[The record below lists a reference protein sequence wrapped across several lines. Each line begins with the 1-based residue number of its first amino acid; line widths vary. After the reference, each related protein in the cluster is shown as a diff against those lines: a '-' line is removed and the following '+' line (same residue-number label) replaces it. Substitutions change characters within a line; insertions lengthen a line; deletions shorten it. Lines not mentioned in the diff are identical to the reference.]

1 MKKFRK
7 LHSLIAMVL
16 ISVLLVG
23 DLSPAIPVYAEDV
36 SAADT
41 VSRVDPLVYDF
52 EFLSTPVDGTVYD
65 KPVTAGWTVESGA
78 SKTTTVEDSLWKI
91 NVEAAS
97 YTLQGEKNVAIESA
111 LYPSFRMSV
120 LNKTAATKATLF
132 FTTDADTSYTNTK
145 SLSLNI
151 QPNDTV
157 YREYMFDMST
167 VSSWS
172 GIIGQV
178 KIVFESASGEAGGQL
193 NVDYFS
199 FAPNTVPAD
208 VIFDISE
215 GQECI
220 ENVIFAVQGGDD
232 ALVLTPTGP
241 NASFETVDNLG
252 LDAAQFNY
260 FKISLQNSSS
270 AKRLRVSFITESS
283 PVWNTEKSVLLDE
296 LKTSDSGLSYYAFNM
311 SSCGMWQGRI
321 RKLRV
326 TFEDSAFND
335 SNITVTAIG
344 IFTGVILEDQ
354 VFDFT
359 SSHEGWTAGKN
370 TALSQKNNSLTVNI
384 SGKDAYYC
392 SPEVYINADEMRY
405 ITLKLKNATASS
417 AMRIQWANDG
427 DDGFNDIKSQN
438 IVIKSNSPMQEYVVA
453 LGDHQRWEGIVTGL
467 KITPALYATKGS
479 VQLSSIAFSQNEDT
493 SFSGREITEGSMES
507 SYMNGWT
514 VNRNGGS
521 VTGQNDKKGTGK
533 YPSNGSGMTLELTNK
548 GPYNNTLGQGS
559 PTEAWRSVPKYEDG
573 FIKWSVNVNISDVN
587 TTGNSIRLIN
597 TQNGKDAI
605 SLTFDSGF
613 ARAALSSGEQL
624 IASISNSAT
633 LKFTLYMNMAE
644 HTYDVYI
651 NSILKASKVPFTN
664 AESFDKLYIGTTGE
678 HKVVFGYSGSLYRI
692 NELYEDFS
700 QFTAGNVI
708 DGLYTADGS
717 VVVGNVSSK
726 KLPLTIYPEGY
737 SYTSLLAVGNNT
749 ASSFKANFVP
759 ASNVI
764 EANVAFA
771 VMEKADG
778 MKIALQDG
786 SSDAAAIKISG
797 NDIVYTDQNGNAKVL
812 WKKFK
817 TNVRYSLKIRVYTE
831 LNKVEYSVNGCSSKN
846 GGTENVNTPAETA
859 LISGTDTLDAINI
872 STSGEGIW
880 YIDELRILDYTPS
893 TVPTIEATNDT
904 ANGYVGVNGWVA
916 NTEASDRFYEKSQR
930 IADKESVLGYFD
942 DENKTAA
949 DWQIKYLAENGVDFL
964 SYFFIGFQGN
974 SPVDTYIDYADHKN
988 MINFAYCL
996 DYWAANTATDYENKI
1011 WPFLSERM
1019 FRNPNYVSFEGKPI
1033 LFAFSNLYGWST
1045 EVAMR
1050 LKELAVADG
1059 FDGLILVNVINSD
1072 NPLSAASAAL
1082 EKGYDYFTQ
1091 YWKVTSPSKVD
1102 TYVNAGK
1109 KAGIDYIISPGTGA
1123 DSRCWS
1129 EITQSPFPFIYTT
1142 PSEFYNTL
1150 NYSAE
1155 AMKDYSSASLAS
1167 KMIFAENW
1175 SEFAEGHSIMPF
1187 GEYGFAYINQIRR
1200 VFGSKADNNHKNTV
1214 PSGKLNLKHSKSW
1227 NKEQLSDRGFET
1239 GAGDWKTDKAELAVV
1254 ASKEFSYL
1262 KASAN
1267 VINRQSADS
1276 SIYQDITST
1285 ILNNGKGAVYDM
1297 SAYLMANSSTFVPFN
1312 DELRYMSFL
1321 TSSNQSVALTYSS
1334 SSEKLITAAFDE
1346 NNTAQRFAVRKVK
1359 GTKYYQI
1366 YLADGYAEDANGN
1379 VVSGK
1384 LIVSAKD
1391 WPDKNMETVY
1401 LAASL
1406 YVRDISQITSEN
1418 IEFSYFSIPS
1428 EIFERDVISINAGPM
1443 HDSRVLFQTTGI
1455 GNAVRL
1461 ILNWNDATQRWRV
1474 KYRSPSTEPIW
1485 FRTAARISLEIT
1497 DSAGTHSYT
1506 YNGSSTLGETVN
1518 NVSQIKVDWTGELKK
1533 AELHINGDAISTE
1546 NFAVDECR
1554 FQLVPKQY
1562 YSLPSYVIVNY
1573 SAADLENSKPCDGST
1588 VFNKTRFSEEQS
1600 TWILKQTDTS
1610 GRYRLKNKATGLYL
1624 TMGHEDGRY
1633 RLYQS
1638 SDRGGHP
1645 SQVFA
1650 LPFVSNY
1657 NGNKYYII
1665 CNIEFN
1671 MVIYSSDDGSKI
1683 LFADFATW
1691 SSKPPQGASDNNRA
1705 QFIANLADGAEN
1717 VIRMA
1722 GSYAYLQSNEGKAP
1736 EYTGD
1741 VVFDKTVS
1749 GTERSVWIFHKEAN
1763 GYRLE
1768 NKATGLYL
1776 TMERNSNGY
1785 KLYQASERGQNPSQI
1800 FDFLS
1805 YNIYSILY
1813 NVDLN
1818 VVIYSNAEGDGVLFQ
1833 NKDTWWK
1840 APEGTDDNNK
1850 CQFFLNNGIY
1860 DSAENV
1866 IKMEGGK
1873 AYLQCGN
1880 YMLPEIKGD
1889 LTFSKT
1895 QTSEELSIW
1904 KLQAVTNGYRLKN
1917 KATGLYMTMEA
1928 YGDTYRLFQASDR
1941 GIDDAS
1947 QCFTFKKYNEYY
1959 FLCQAD
1965 LNVVIYS
1972 DTNGNRILYQNYADW
1987 AVPPEGANSNN
1998 KCQFKLATAPKDK
2011 AEIVIKMSGN
2021 GAYLRAY
2028 MGTAFI
2034 TAKADG
2040 NGIVSSAQK
2049 AEIGTNVTVTAKA
2062 NNGYLFDGWYM
2073 DGERVADTASYTFTA
2088 QDNISVIAR
2097 FRLFYGDIDFDG
2109 EITLYDV
2116 VAVRTELLTDNE
2128 YSAVYDVNQNGEF
2141 DICDLVRIKKILVG
2155 LV

>member
-208 VIFDISE
+208 VIFDLSE
-215 GQECI
+215 GKECI

-370 TALSQKNNSLTVNI
+370 TDLSQKNNSLTVNI

-417 AMRIQWANDG
+417 TMRIQWANDG

-467 KITPALYATKGS
+467 KITPALYTTKGS

-597 TQNGKDAI
+597 TQSGKDAI

-737 SYTSLLAVGNNT
+737 RYTSLLAVGNNT
-749 ASSFKANFVP
+749 ASSFKANFIP

-797 NDIVYTDQNGNAKVL
+797 NDIVY
-812 WKKFK
+812 
-817 TNVRYSLKIRVYTE
+817 
-831 LNKVEYSVNGCSSKN
+831 
-846 GGTENVNTPAETA
+846 
-859 LISGTDTLDAINI
+859 
-872 STSGEGIW
+872 
-880 YIDELRILDYTPS
+880 
-893 TVPTIEATNDT
+893 
-904 ANGYVGVNGWVA
+904 
-916 NTEASDRFYEKSQR
+916 
-930 IADKESVLGYFD
+930 
-942 DENKTAA
+942 
-949 DWQIKYLAENGVDFL
+949 
-964 SYFFIGFQGN
+964 
-974 SPVDTYIDYADHKN
+974 
-988 MINFAYCL
+988 
-996 DYWAANTATDYENKI
+996 
-1011 WPFLSERM
+1011 
-1019 FRNPNYVSFEGKPI
+1019 
-1033 LFAFSNLYGWST
+1033 
-1045 EVAMR
+1045 
-1050 LKELAVADG
+1050 
-1059 FDGLILVNVINSD
+1059 
-1072 NPLSAASAAL
+1072 
-1082 EKGYDYFTQ
+1082 
-1091 YWKVTSPSKVD
+1091 
-1102 TYVNAGK
+1102 
-1109 KAGIDYIISPGTGA
+1109 
-1123 DSRCWS
+1123 
-1129 EITQSPFPFIYTT
+1129 
-1142 PSEFYNTL
+1142 
-1150 NYSAE
+1150 
-1155 AMKDYSSASLAS
+1155 
-1167 KMIFAENW
+1167 
-1175 SEFAEGHSIMPF
+1175 
-1187 GEYGFAYINQIRR
+1187 
-1200 VFGSKADNNHKNTV
+1200 
-1214 PSGKLNLKHSKSW
+1214 
-1227 NKEQLSDRGFET
+1227 
-1239 GAGDWKTDKAELAVV
+1239 
-1254 ASKEFSYL
+1254 
-1262 KASAN
+1262 
-1267 VINRQSADS
+1267 
-1276 SIYQDITST
+1276 
-1285 ILNNGKGAVYDM
+1285 
-1297 SAYLMANSSTFVPFN
+1297 
-1312 DELRYMSFL
+1312 
-1321 TSSNQSVALTYSS
+1321 
-1334 SSEKLITAAFDE
+1334 
-1346 NNTAQRFAVRKVK
+1346 
-1359 GTKYYQI
+1359 
-1366 YLADGYAEDANGN
+1366 
-1379 VVSGK
+1379 
-1384 LIVSAKD
+1384 
-1391 WPDKNMETVY
+1391 
-1401 LAASL
+1401 
-1406 YVRDISQITSEN
+1406 
-1418 IEFSYFSIPS
+1418 
-1428 EIFERDVISINAGPM
+1428 
-1443 HDSRVLFQTTGI
+1443 
-1455 GNAVRL
+1455 
-1461 ILNWNDATQRWRV
+1461 
-1474 KYRSPSTEPIW
+1474 
-1485 FRTAARISLEIT
+1485 
-1497 DSAGTHSYT
+1497 
-1506 YNGSSTLGETVN
+1506 
-1518 NVSQIKVDWTGELKK
+1518 
-1533 AELHINGDAISTE
+1533 
-1546 NFAVDECR
+1546 
-1554 FQLVPKQY
+1554 
-1562 YSLPSYVIVNY
+1562 
-1573 SAADLENSKPCDGST
+1573 
-1588 VFNKTRFSEEQS
+1588 
-1600 TWILKQTDTS
+1600 
-1610 GRYRLKNKATGLYL
+1610 
-1624 TMGHEDGRY
+1624 
-1633 RLYQS
+1633 
-1638 SDRGGHP
+1638 
-1645 SQVFA
+1645 
-1650 LPFVSNY
+1650 
-1657 NGNKYYII
+1657 
-1665 CNIEFN
+1665 
-1671 MVIYSSDDGSKI
+1671 
-1683 LFADFATW
+1683 
-1691 SSKPPQGASDNNRA
+1691 NRA

-1833 NKDTWWK
+1833 NKDNWWK

-1880 YMLPEIKGD
+1880 YMVPEIKGD

-2028 MGTAFI
+2028 MGAAFI